1 MIGRKRRPQLDR
13 FLEHPN
19 PRVREYAEQVVE
31 VDAEMRREL
40 REAREAE
47 EDCYEDCYEPEGDS
61 SAEDAGP
68 SVEEPLGEI
77 PDLPFWSR
85 ALRGWAT

>member
-1 MIGRKRRPQLDR
+1 MIRRKQRRQFDR
-13 FLEHPN
+13 FLEHAN

-47 EDCYEDCYEPEGDS
+47 EDFYEPEGDPQ
-61 SAEDAGP
+61 EDDTGP
-68 SVEEPLGEI
+68 STEELPGEDS
-77 PDLPFWSR
+77 DLPF
-85 ALRGWAT
+85 